1 LAPGKAAPVEA
12 PAAVRWA
19 LPATRRGKEHSAARA
34 ADPGAEALQAEAA
47 DRGAAVSAE
56 VAEDTAAVGAA
67 EVVVE
72 EAAVAAV
79 AEEQAE
85 VVAAPAHAAA
95 ARKELARCGACNAF
109 CVNASIACTTVSTT
123 RTVIRFSTR
132 GRIR

>member
-1 LAPGKAAPVEA
+1 VAAPA
-12 PAAVRWA
+12 LAIRA
-19 LPATRRGKEHSAARA
+19 LPALRATRRGKEHSAARA
-34 ADPGAEALQAEAA
+34 EAPLAEAA

-109 CVNASIACTTVSTT
+109 CVNASIACTIVSTT